1 MDVLNRYAFRPKI
14 AYFSMEI
21 ALKPEIHTYSGGL
34 GVLAGDSL
42 RSAADLELPMVF
54 VTQISR
60 SGYIKQSIDSTG
72 NQIHSSD
79 SWEPRDWATP
89 LRAKIAITIENRD
102 VWILPWLY
110 ICEGVT
116 GYKIPVLLLDTDVK
130 ENSIDDREISNLLY
144 GRDAAYRLKQE
155 MVLGIGGVRILR
167 ALGYSV
173 STYHLNEG
181 HSALLALELLRDHRN
196 FDSKTKNMC
205 RFDIGKVQELC
216 VFTTH
221 TPVEVGHD
229 RYPFGMFQSIA
240 NDYIDLDTL
249 KTVAGGNELNM
260 TCLALNL
267 SGRINGVSTQHQ
279 KIAKQQYPSFKV
291 DAITNGVHPSTWVC
305 PSFANLYSNYLP
317 EWRHQPAVLARAD
330 QIANSE
336 IWQAHVDAKNNLAD
350 FVQKRIG
357 AQINTDLFTI
367 GFARRMTGYKRP
379 DLLFKDLQRLIDINQ
394 RFPLQIVLAGK
405 AHPQDRRGIELIR
418 ILFDHINTLKKDISI
433 IYIPGYDMEVAQYLI
448 PGVDIWLNTPKPPM
462 EASGTSGIKAAFNG
476 IPHLSVLDG
485 WWVEGHIEGVTG
497 WSIEHHGNDDQDAH
511 GLYLKLEETILPLF
525 YEKQLEWQGVMK
537 SAISKNSRF
546 NSHHMMRRYVA
557 EAYIS

>member
-1 MDVLNRYAFRPKI
+1 MDVLNHYAFRPKI

-60 SGYIKQSIDSTG
+60 SGYIKQGIDPNG
-72 NQIHSSD
+72 NQTQGPD
-79 SWEPRDWATP
+79 PWEPRDWATP

-110 ICEGVT
+110 ICEGVA
-116 GYKIPVLLLDTDVK
+116 GYKIPVLLLDTKVKDNSVEDQKITDV
-130 ENSIDDREISNLLY
+130 LY
-144 GRDAAYRLKQE
+144 GSDDAYRLKQE

-167 ALGYSV
+167 ALGFSV

-181 HSALLALELLRDHRN
+181 HSALLALELLREHRIYGIQ
-196 FDSKTKNMC
+196 DESMC
-205 RFDIGKVQELC
+205 KFDISKVQEHC

-221 TPVEVGHD
+221 TPVEAGHD
-229 RYPFGMFQSIA
+229 RFPFSVFQNVA

-249 KTVAGGNELNM
+249 KRVAGGKELNM

-267 SGRINGVSTQHQ
+267 SGQINGVSAQHQ

-317 EWRHQPAVLARAD
+317 EWRHQPAVLARVD
-330 QIANSE
+330 QITNSE
-336 IWQAHVDAKNNLAD
+336 IWQAHIDAKNELAD
-350 FVQKRIG
+350 YLRKSVG
-357 AQINTDLFTI
+357 AQFNCDLFTI
-367 GFARRMTGYKRP
+367 GFARRMTSYKRP
-379 DLLFKDLQRLIDINQ
+379 DLLFKDIQRLKEISQ

-405 AHPQDRRGIELIR
+405 AHPNDRRGIELIR
-418 ILFDHINTLKKDISI
+418 ILMSHIKTLKNDISI
-433 IYIPGYDMEVAQYLI
+433 IYIQDYDMEVAKYLI

-476 IPHLSVLDG
+476 VPHLSVLDG
-485 WWVEGHIEGVTG
+485 WWIEGHIEGVTG
-497 WSIEHHGNDDQDAH
+497 WSIEHHGTDDKDAH
-511 GLYLKLEETILPLF
+511 GLYLKLEKIILPLF
-525 YEKQLEWQGVMK
+525 YEKQPEWQGVMK

-546 NSHHMMRRYVA
+546 NSHHMMRRYVT
-557 EAYIS
+557 ETYIS